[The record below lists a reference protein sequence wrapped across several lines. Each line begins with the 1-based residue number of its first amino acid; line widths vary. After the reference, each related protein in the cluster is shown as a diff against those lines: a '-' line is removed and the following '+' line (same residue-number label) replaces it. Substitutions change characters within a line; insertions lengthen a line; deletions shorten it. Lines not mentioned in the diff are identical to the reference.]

1 MILCVGNYKKKESV
15 YNMAFDAVTVAALT
29 KELSDTFQN
38 TRIYKISEPDQN
50 ELILTIKGN
59 SSQYRLLI
67 SADASLPLMY
77 LTSENKPAPL
87 TAPNFCM
94 LLRKHLSNAKIISVT
109 QPGLERII
117 RIELEHLD
125 EMGDLCRKHLIV
137 ELMGKHSNIIFTDDK
152 DMIIDS
158 IKHVSHNVSSVREV
172 LPGREYFIPHTQDK
186 RNPFDADRASFS
198 ATIADA
204 HEPAGKAIYMNYTGF
219 SPILATEV
227 CYRAGVDADASTSS
241 LSAKEIDALYDAFAA
256 LVADV
261 REGRFAPEII
271 YDGRTPLEY
280 AAVPLTL
287 YHDKTVKTYD
297 SISGLIEDFYREK
310 SVVVR
315 IRQKSADLRKIVT
328 TALERNVKKLD
339 LQKKQLEDTE
349 KKDKFRIYGELIN
362 TYGYNVPEGAK
373 SFEALNYY
381 TNETITIPLDPDMT
395 ALENGKKYFE
405 KYSKLKRT
413 AESLT
418 GIIEEVSA
426 EVAQLESILTALDI
440 AVDEADLAE
449 IKEELTQSG
458 YIRFKA
464 GTKKQK
470 ITSKPFHFVSSDGF
484 DIYVGRN
491 NLQNDRL
498 TFEFANGGDWWFH
511 AKKMPGSH
519 VIVKTEGRE
528 VPDRTFEEAARLAAH
543 FSKGRGTDRVEID
556 YLIRKNVKKPAGAK
570 PGFVVYYTNYSM
582 VIDDDISKIKQVD

>member
-1 MILCVGNYKKKESV
+1 
-15 YNMAFDAVTVAALT
+15 MAFDAITVAALT
-29 KELSDTFQN
+29 RELSDTFQN

-125 EMGDLCRKHLIV
+125 EMGDLCRKNLVV
-137 ELMGKHSNIIFTDDK
+137 ELMGKHSNIIFTDAEDN
-152 DMIIDS
+152 IIDS

-172 LPGREYFIPHTQDK
+172 LPGRKYFIPHTQDK
-186 RNPFDADRASFS
+186 QDPFGVDAGSFA
-198 ATIADA
+198 ATIAGA

-241 LSAKEIDALYDAFAA
+241 LSESEVAALYDAFAA

-271 YDGRTPLEY
+271 YDGSAPLEY

-287 YHDKTVKTYD
+287 YHDKTVKPYN
-297 SISGLIEDFYREK
+297 SISSLIEDFYREK

-339 LQKKQLEDTE
+339 LQKKQFEDTE

-362 TYGYNVPEGAK
+362 TYGYTVPEGAK

-418 GIIEEVSA
+418 GIIEEMSD
-426 EVAQLESILTALDI
+426 EVAQLESILTSLDI

-556 YLIRKNVKKPAGAK
+556 YLLRKNVKKPAKAK

>member
-29 KELSDTFQN
+29 KELSDTFKN

-186 RNPFDADRASFS
+186 RNPFDVDRASFS

-227 CYRAGVDADASTSS
+227 CHRAGVDADASTSS
-241 LSAKEIDALYDAFAA
+241 LSEKEIDSLYDSFAA
-256 LVADV
+256 LVDDI

-362 TYGYNVPEGAK
+362 TYGYDVPEGVK

-381 TNETITIPLDPDMT
+381 TNETVTIPLDPDMT

>member
-1 MILCVGNYKKKESV
+1 
-15 YNMAFDAVTVAALT
+15 MAFDAITVAALT

-77 LTSENKPAPL
+77 LASENKTAPL

-198 ATIADA
+198 ATIASA

-219 SPILATEV
+219 SPILATEI
-227 CYRAGVDADASTSS
+227 CHRAGVDADASTSS
-241 LSAKEIDALYDAFAA
+241 LSEKEISALYDAFAS
-256 LVADV
+256 LVNDI

-271 YDGRTPLEY
+271 YDGSAPLEY
-280 AAVPLTL
+280 ATVPLTL

-297 SISGLIEDFYREK
+297 SISKLIEDFYREK

-426 EVAQLESILTALDI
+426 EVAQLESILTSLDI

>member
-29 KELSDTFQN
+29 KELSDTFKN

-186 RNPFDADRASFS
+186 RNPFDVDRASFS

-227 CYRAGVDADASTSS
+227 CHRAGVDADASTSS
-241 LSAKEIDALYDAFAA
+241 LSEKEIDSLYDSFAA
-256 LVADV
+256 LVDDI

-362 TYGYNVPEGAK
+362 TYGYDVPEGAK

>member
-1 MILCVGNYKKKESV
+1 
-15 YNMAFDAVTVAALT
+15 MAFDAVTVAALT

-109 QPGLERII
+109 QPGLERIV
-117 RIELEHLD
+117 RFELEHLD
-125 EMGDLCRKHLIV
+125 EMGDLCRKFLIV

-152 DMIIDS
+152 GIIIDS

-172 LPGREYFIPHTQDK
+172 LPGREYFIPKTQDK
-186 RNPFDADRASFS
+186 ADPLETTREEF
-198 ATIADA
+198 IARITEA
-204 HEPAGKAIYMNYTGF
+204 HMPAFKAIYSSFTGL
-219 SPILATEV
+219 SPILGTEI
-227 CYRAGVDADASTSS
+227 CHRAGVDGDASTSS
-241 LSAKEIDALYDAFAA
+241 LSASEIESLYKAFSEVITVVKEGAYK
-256 LVADV
+256 
-261 REGRFAPEII
+261 PEII
-271 YDGRTPLEY
+271 YDGATPLEY
-280 AAVPLTL
+280 AAVPLTV
-287 YHDKTVKTYD
+287 YHDKTVKEYA
-297 SISGLIEDFYREK
+297 SISALIEDFYREK

-362 TYGYNVPEGAK
+362 TYGYTVPEGAK

-418 GIIEEVSA
+418 GIIEEVSD
-426 EVAQLESILTALDI
+426 EVKQLESILTSLDI
-440 AVDEADLAE
+440 AVDESDLAE

-458 YIRFKA
+458 YIRYKA
-464 GTKKQK
+464 GAKKAK

-484 DIYVGRN
+484 DMYVGRN

-511 AKKMPGSH
+511 AKKIPGSH

-528 VPDRTFEEAARLAAH
+528 VPDTTFEEAARLAAH

-556 YLIRKNVKKPAGAK
+556 YLLKKNVKKPAKAK

>member
-1 MILCVGNYKKKESV
+1 
-15 YNMAFDAVTVAALT
+15 MAFDAITVAALT
-29 KELSDTFQN
+29 HELSDTFQN

-125 EMGDLCRKHLIV
+125 EMGDLCRKNLVV
-137 ELMGKHSNIIFTDDK
+137 ELMGKHSNIIFTDAEDN
-152 DMIIDS
+152 IIDS

-172 LPGREYFIPHTQDK
+172 LPGRKYFIPHTQDK
-186 RNPFDADRASFS
+186 QDPFSVDAGSF
-198 ATIADA
+198 ATTVAGA

-241 LSAKEIDALYDAFAA
+241 LSEADVTALYNAFAA
-256 LVADV
+256 LVTDV

-271 YDGRTPLEY
+271 YDGSAPLEY

-287 YHDKTVKTYD
+287 YHDKTVKAYD
-297 SISGLIEDFYREK
+297 SISSLIEDFYREK

-362 TYGYNVPEGAK
+362 TYGYTVPEGAK

-418 GIIEEVSA
+418 GIIEEVSD
-426 EVAQLESILTALDI
+426 EVAQLESILTSLDI

-458 YIRFKA
+458 YIRYKS

-519 VIVKTEGRE
+519 VIVRTEGRE

-556 YLIRKNVKKPAGAK
+556 YLLKKNVKKPAKAK

>member
-1 MILCVGNYKKKESV
+1 
-15 YNMAFDAVTVAALT
+15 MAFDAITVAALT
-29 KELSDTFQN
+29 RELSDTFQN

-125 EMGDLCRKHLIV
+125 EMGDLCRKNLVV
-137 ELMGKHSNIIFTDDK
+137 ELMGKHSNIIFTDAEDN
-152 DMIIDS
+152 IIDS

-172 LPGREYFIPHTQDK
+172 LPGRKYFIPHTQDK
-186 RNPFDADRASFS
+186 QDPFGVDAGSFA
-198 ATIADA
+198 ATIAGA

-241 LSAKEIDALYDAFAA
+241 LSESEVAALYDAFAA

-271 YDGRTPLEY
+271 YDGSAPLEY

-287 YHDKTVKTYD
+287 YHDKSVKAYD
-297 SISGLIEDFYREK
+297 SISSLIEDFYREK

-362 TYGYNVPEGAK
+362 TYGYTVPEGAK

-418 GIIEEVSA
+418 GIIEEVSD
-426 EVAQLESILTALDI
+426 EVAQLESILTSLDI

-519 VIVKTEGRE
+519 VIVRTEGRE

-556 YLIRKNVKKPAGAK
+556 YLLRKNVKKPAKAK

>member
-1 MILCVGNYKKKESV
+1 
-15 YNMAFDAVTVAALT
+15 MAFDAITVAALT
-29 KELSDTFQN
+29 RELSDTFQN

-125 EMGDLCRKHLIV
+125 EMGDLCRKNLVV
-137 ELMGKHSNIIFTDDK
+137 ELMGKHSNIIFTDAEDN
-152 DMIIDS
+152 IIDS

-172 LPGREYFIPHTQDK
+172 LPGRKYFIPHTQDK
-186 RNPFDADRASFS
+186 QDSFGVDAGSFA
-198 ATIADA
+198 ATIAGA

-241 LSAKEIDALYDAFAA
+241 LSESEVAALYDAFAA

-271 YDGRTPLEY
+271 YDGSAPLEY

-287 YHDKTVKTYD
+287 YHDKSVKAYN
-297 SISGLIEDFYREK
+297 SISSLIEDFYREK

-362 TYGYNVPEGAK
+362 TYGYTVPEGAK

-418 GIIEEVSA
+418 GIIEEVSD
-426 EVAQLESILTALDI
+426 EVAQLESILTSLDI

-556 YLIRKNVKKPAGAK
+556 YLLRKNVKKPAKAK

>member
-1 MILCVGNYKKKESV
+1 
-15 YNMAFDAVTVAALT
+15 MAFYAITVAALT

-50 ELILTIKGN
+50 ELILIIKGN

-87 TAPNFCM
+87 TAPTFCM

-186 RNPFDADRASFS
+186 RNPFDADRISFS
-198 ATIADA
+198 ATIASA
-204 HEPAGKAIYMNYTGF
+204 HEPAGKAFYMNYTGF
-219 SPILATEV
+219 SPILATEI
-227 CYRAGVDADASTSS
+227 CHRAGVDADSSTSS
-241 LSAKEIDALYDAFAA
+241 LSEKEISALYDAFAS
-256 LVADV
+256 LLNDI

-271 YDGRTPLEY
+271 YDGSAPLEY

-297 SISGLIEDFYREK
+297 SISKLIEDFYREK

-426 EVAQLESILTALDI
+426 EVAQLESILTSLDI

-498 TFEFANGGDWWFH
+498 TFEFANSGDWWFH

-519 VIVKTEGRE
+519 VIVKAEGRE

>member
-1 MILCVGNYKKKESV
+1 
-15 YNMAFDAVTVAALT
+15 MAFDAITVAALT
-29 KELSDTFQN
+29 RELSDTFQN

-117 RIELEHLD
+117 RIELEHLN
-125 EMGDLCRKHLIV
+125 EMGDLCRKNLVV
-137 ELMGKHSNIIFTDDK
+137 ELMGKHSNIIFTDTEDN
-152 DMIIDS
+152 IIDS

-172 LPGREYFIPHTQDK
+172 LPGRKYFIPHTQDK
-186 RNPFDADRASFS
+186 QDPFGVDAGSFA
-198 ATIADA
+198 ATIAGA

-241 LSAKEIDALYDAFAA
+241 LSESEVAALHDAFAA

-271 YDGRTPLEY
+271 YDGSAPLEY

-287 YHDKTVKTYD
+287 YHDKTVKPYD
-297 SISGLIEDFYREK
+297 SISSLIEDFYREK

-362 TYGYNVPEGAK
+362 TYGYTVPEGAK

-418 GIIEEVSA
+418 GIIEEVSD
-426 EVAQLESILTALDI
+426 EVAQLESILTSLDI

-519 VIVKTEGRE
+519 VIVRTEGRE

-556 YLIRKNVKKPAGAK
+556 YLLRKNVKKPAKAK

>member
-1 MILCVGNYKKKESV
+1 
-15 YNMAFDAVTVAALT
+15 MAFDAITVAALT
-29 KELSDTFQN
+29 RELSDTFQN

-125 EMGDLCRKHLIV
+125 EMGDLCRKNLVV
-137 ELMGKHSNIIFTDDK
+137 ELMGKHSNIIFTDAEDN
-152 DMIIDS
+152 IIDS

-172 LPGREYFIPHTQDK
+172 LPGRKYFIPHTQDK
-186 RNPFDADRASFS
+186 QDPFGVDAGSFA
-198 ATIADA
+198 ATIAGA

-241 LSAKEIDALYDAFAA
+241 LSEAEVAALYDAFAA

-271 YDGRTPLEY
+271 YDGSAPLEY

-287 YHDKTVKTYD
+287 YHDKTVKQYD
-297 SISGLIEDFYREK
+297 SISSLIEDFYREK

-362 TYGYNVPEGAK
+362 TYGYTVPEGAK

-418 GIIEEVSA
+418 GIIEEVSD
-426 EVAQLESILTALDI
+426 EVAQLESILTSLDI

-556 YLIRKNVKKPAGAK
+556 YLLRKNVKKPAKAK

>member
-186 RNPFDADRASFS
+186 RNPFNADRASFS

-381 TNETITIPLDPDMT
+381 TNETVTIPLDPDMT

-413 AESLT
+413 AESLA

>member
-1 MILCVGNYKKKESV
+1 MILCVGNYQKKESV
-15 YNMAFDAVTVAALT
+15 HTMAFDAVTVAALT

-186 RNPFDADRASFS
+186 RNPFEADRASFS
-198 ATIADA
+198 ATIAGA
-204 HEPAGKAIYMNYTGF
+204 HEPAGKSIYMNYTGF
-219 SPILATEV
+219 SPILATEI
-227 CYRAGVDADASTSS
+227 CHRAGVDADASTSS
-241 LSAKEIDALYDAFAA
+241 LSEKEIDALYDAFSA
-256 LVADV
+256 LVADI

-271 YDGRTPLEY
+271 YDGSAPLEY

-297 SISGLIEDFYREK
+297 SISKLIEDFYREK

>member
-1 MILCVGNYKKKESV
+1 
-15 YNMAFDAVTVAALT
+15 
-29 KELSDTFQN
+29 
-38 TRIYKISEPDQN
+38 
-50 ELILTIKGN
+50 
-59 SSQYRLLI
+59 
-67 SADASLPLMY
+67 
-77 LTSENKPAPL
+77 
-87 TAPNFCM
+87 M

-125 EMGDLCRKHLIV
+125 EMGDLCRKNLVV
-137 ELMGKHSNIIFTDDK
+137 ELMGKHSNIIFTDAEDN
-152 DMIIDS
+152 IIDS

-172 LPGREYFIPHTQDK
+172 LPGRKYFIPHTQDK
-186 RNPFDADRASFS
+186 QDSFGVDAGSFA
-198 ATIADA
+198 ATIAGA

-241 LSAKEIDALYDAFAA
+241 LSESEVAALYDAFAA

-271 YDGRTPLEY
+271 YDGSAPLEY

-287 YHDKTVKTYD
+287 YHDKTVKQYD
-297 SISGLIEDFYREK
+297 SISSLIEDFYREK

-362 TYGYNVPEGAK
+362 TYGYTVPEGAK

-418 GIIEEVSA
+418 GIIEEVSN
-426 EVAQLESILTALDI
+426 EVAQLESILTSLDI

-464 GTKKQK
+464 GTKKTK
-470 ITSKPFHFVSSDGF
+470 TTSKPFHFVSSDGF

-556 YLIRKNVKKPAGAK
+556 YLLRKNVKKPAKAK

>member
-1 MILCVGNYKKKESV
+1 
-15 YNMAFDAVTVAALT
+15 MAFDAITVAALT
-29 KELSDTFQN
+29 RELSDTFQN

-125 EMGDLCRKHLIV
+125 EMGDLCRKNLVV
-137 ELMGKHSNIIFTDDK
+137 ELMGKHSNIIFTDAEDN
-152 DMIIDS
+152 IIDS

-172 LPGREYFIPHTQDK
+172 LPGRKYFIPHTQDK
-186 RNPFDADRASFS
+186 QDPFGVDAGSFA
-198 ATIADA
+198 ATIAGA

-241 LSAKEIDALYDAFAA
+241 LSEAEVAALYDAFAS

-271 YDGRTPLEY
+271 YDGSAPLEY

-287 YHDKTVKTYD
+287 YHDKSVKAYN
-297 SISGLIEDFYREK
+297 SISSLIEDFYREK

-362 TYGYNVPEGAK
+362 TYGYTVPEGSK

-381 TNETITIPLDPDMT
+381 TTETITIPLDPDMT

-418 GIIEEVSA
+418 GIIEEVSD
-426 EVAQLESILTALDI
+426 EVAQLESILTSLDI

-519 VIVKTEGRE
+519 VIVRTEGRE

-556 YLIRKNVKKPAGAK
+556 YLLRKNVKKPAKAK

>member
-1 MILCVGNYKKKESV
+1 
-15 YNMAFDAVTVAALT
+15 MAFDAVTVAALT

-186 RNPFDADRASFS
+186 RNPFEADRASFS
-198 ATIADA
+198 ATIAGA
-204 HEPAGKAIYMNYTGF
+204 HEPAGKSIYMNFTGF
-219 SPILATEV
+219 SPILATEI
-227 CYRAGVDADASTSS
+227 CHRAGVDADASTSS
-241 LSAKEIDALYDAFAA
+241 LSEKEIGALYDAFSA
-256 LVADV
+256 LVADI

-271 YDGRTPLEY
+271 YDGSAPLEY

-297 SISGLIEDFYREK
+297 SISKLIEDFYREK

>member
-1 MILCVGNYKKKESV
+1 
-15 YNMAFDAVTVAALT
+15 MAFDAITVAALT
-29 KELSDTFQN
+29 RELSDTFQN

-125 EMGDLCRKHLIV
+125 EMGDLCRKNLVV
-137 ELMGKHSNIIFTDDK
+137 ELMGKHSNIIFTDAEDN
-152 DMIIDS
+152 IIDS

-172 LPGREYFIPHTQDK
+172 LPGRKYFIPHTQDK
-186 RNPFDADRASFS
+186 QDPFGVDAGSFA
-198 ATIADA
+198 ATIAGA

-241 LSAKEIDALYDAFAA
+241 LSEAEVAALYNAFAA
-256 LVADV
+256 LVSDV
-261 REGRFAPEII
+261 KEGRFAPEII
-271 YDGRTPLEY
+271 YDGSAPLEY

-287 YHDKTVKTYD
+287 YHDKTVKQYD
-297 SISGLIEDFYREK
+297 SISSLIEDFYREK

-362 TYGYNVPEGAK
+362 TYGYTVPEGAK

-418 GIIEEVSA
+418 GIIEEVSD
-426 EVAQLESILTALDI
+426 EVAQLESILTSLDI

-470 ITSKPFHFVSSDGF
+470 VTSKPFHFVSSDGF

-556 YLIRKNVKKPAGAK
+556 YLLRKNVKKPAKAK

-582 VIDDDISKIKQVD
+582 IIDDDISKIKQVD

>member
-1 MILCVGNYKKKESV
+1 
-15 YNMAFDAVTVAALT
+15 MAFDAITVAALT
-29 KELSDTFQN
+29 RELSDTFQN
-38 TRIYKISEPDQN
+38 TRIYKISEPDQD

-77 LTSENKPAPL
+77 LTGENKPAPL

-125 EMGDLCRKHLIV
+125 EMGDLCRKNLVV
-137 ELMGKHSNIIFTDDK
+137 ELMGKHSNIIFTDAEDN
-152 DMIIDS
+152 IIDS

-172 LPGREYFIPHTQDK
+172 LPGRKYFIPHTQDK
-186 RNPFDADRASFS
+186 QDPFGVDAGSFA
-198 ATIADA
+198 ATIAGA

-241 LSAKEIDALYDAFAA
+241 LSEAEVAALYDAFAA

-271 YDGRTPLEY
+271 YDGSAPLEY

-287 YHDKTVKTYD
+287 YHDKTVKPYD
-297 SISGLIEDFYREK
+297 SISSLIEDFYREK

-362 TYGYNVPEGAK
+362 TYGYTVPEGAK

-418 GIIEEVSA
+418 GIIEEVSD
-426 EVAQLESILTALDI
+426 EVAQLESILTSLDI

-464 GTKKQK
+464 GIKKAK
-470 ITSKPFHFVSSDGF
+470 TTSKPFHFVSSDGF

-556 YLIRKNVKKPAGAK
+556 YLLRKNVKKPAKAK